1 MMNWYW
7 TSKREDDN
15 FDNFYTTDYYLYPMA
30 APEYDSYRKL
40 KVLGEGAFGK
50 ALLVEDIRDG

>member
-1 MMNWYW
+1 M
-7 TSKREDDN
+7 T
-15 FDNFYTTDYYLYPMA
+15 

-50 ALLVEDIRDG
+50 AILVEDIRDG